1 MQGEITVHSVKNEGT
16 QVRIVVPVTVVQR
29 EAVAETVSQPHG
41 RDAAVL
47 QGSRILLCEDNMLNR
62 EIIIELL
69 KAKGMRV
76 DTAENGQKGLELFSK
91 EPPGTYQAILMDI
104 RMPVMDGYTAT
115 ACIRALENAYAKT
128 IPILALS
135 ADAYEESIRKSLA
148 CGMTAH
154 LAKPIEPDKL
164 FAALVKYIVSVG

>member
-1 MQGEITVHSVKNEGT
+1 
-16 QVRIVVPVTVVQR
+16 
-29 EAVAETVSQPHG
+29 
-41 RDAAVL
+41 
-47 QGSRILLCEDNMLNR
+47 
-62 EIIIELL
+62 
-69 KAKGMRV
+69 
-76 DTAENGQKGLELFSK
+76 
-91 EPPGTYQAILMDI
+91 MDI